1 MEKSELLEKLVS
13 VQETLIE
20 KMQDLVNFKNV
31 YNELEKVKNMRI
43 EDLNHTVKE
52 KNDKIK
58 EVVNQNE
65 ELKKENEELQ
75 KRIKTDMD
83 HIEIIEGKIIILE
96 REKKDLEGKL
106 SKLQRRID
114 VGVGTV
120 PKENKNTDT
129 SGESKLSKIRDELLD
144 FFENS

>member
-31 YNELEKVKNMRI
+31 YDELEKVKNMRI
-43 EDLNHTVKE
+43 EDLNHTIKE

-65 ELKKENEELQ
+65 ELKKENEEL
-75 KRIKTDMD
+75 KKTIERNTD
-83 HIEIIEGKIIILE
+83 HIEVIEGKIINLE
-96 REKKDLEGKL
+96 REKQDLENKI

-120 PKENKNTDT
+120 PKENKYTVTPGELNT
-129 SGESKLSKIRDELLD
+129 L
-144 FFENS
+144 

>member
-31 YNELEKVKNMRI
+31 YDELEKVKNMRI
-43 EDLNHTVKE
+43 EDLNHIIKE

-83 HIEIIEGKIIILE
+83 HIEVIEGKIINLE
-96 REKKDLEGKL
+96 REKQDLENKI
-106 SKLQRRID
+106 SKLQRRLD

-120 PKENKNTDT
+120 PKENKNTNT
-129 SGESKLSKIRDELLD
+129 SGESKTY
-144 FFENS
+144 

>member
-31 YNELEKVKNMRI
+31 YDELEKVKNMRI
-43 EDLNHTVKE
+43 EDLNHIVKE

-83 HIEIIEGKIIILE
+83 HIEVIEGKIINLE
-96 REKKDLEGKL
+96 REKKDLEEKS

-114 VGVGTV
+114 VGDGTV
-120 PKENKNTDT
+120 PKENKYTET
-129 SGESKLSKIRDELLD
+129 PGESNTL
-144 FFENS
+144 

>member
-31 YNELEKVKNMRI
+31 YDELEKVKNMRI
-43 EDLNHTVKE
+43 EDLNHTIKE

-83 HIEIIEGKIIILE
+83 HIEVIEGKIINLE
-96 REKKDLEGKL
+96 REKQDLENKI
-106 SKLQRRID
+106 SKLQRRIY
-114 VGVGTV
+114 VGDGTV

-129 SGESKLSKIRDELLD
+129 SGESKTH
-144 FFENS
+144 

>member
-31 YNELEKVKNMRI
+31 YDELEKVKNMRI
-43 EDLNHTVKE
+43 EDLNHIIKE

-75 KRIKTDMD
+75 KTIERNNE
-83 HIEIIEGKIIILE
+83 HIEVIEGKLINLE
-96 REKKDLEGKL
+96 REKQDLENKI
-106 SKLQRRID
+106 SKLQRRIY
-114 VGVGTV
+114 VGDGTV
-120 PKENKNTDT
+120 PKENKNTST
-129 SGESKLSKIRDELLD
+129 SGETKTH
-144 FFENS
+144 

>member
-31 YNELEKVKNMRI
+31 YDELEKVKNMRI
-43 EDLNHTVKE
+43 EDLNHTIKE

-65 ELKKENEELQ
+65 ELKKENEEL
-75 KRIKTDMD
+75 KKTIERNTD
-83 HIEIIEGKIIILE
+83 HIEVIEGKIINLE
-96 REKKDLEGKL
+96 REKQDLENKI

-120 PKENKNTDT
+120 PKENKYTET
-129 SGESKLSKIRDELLD
+129 PGESSTL
-144 FFENS
+144 

>member
-1 MEKSELLEKLVS
+1 MEKNELLEKLVS

-31 YNELEKVKNMRI
+31 YDELEKVKNMRI
-43 EDLNHTVKE
+43 EDLNHTIKE

-65 ELKKENEELQ
+65 ELKKENEEL
-75 KRIKTDMD
+75 KKTIERNTD

-96 REKKDLEGKL
+96 REKKDLEDKI

-120 PKENKNTDT
+120 PKENKYTET
-129 SGESKLSKIRDELLD
+129 PGESSTL
-144 FFENS
+144 

>member
-31 YNELEKVKNMRI
+31 YDELEKVKNMRI
-43 EDLNHTVKE
+43 EDLNHTIKE

-75 KRIKTDMD
+75 KRRRPPLGVRVDSVVLA
-83 HIEIIEGKIIILE
+83 EVVLL
-96 REKKDLEGKL
+96 RR
-106 SKLQRRID
+106 LQLF
-114 VGVGTV
+114 V
-120 PKENKNTDT
+120 
-129 SGESKLSKIRDELLD
+129 LL
-144 FFENS
+144 

>member
-20 KMQDLVNFKNV
+20 KMQELVNFKNV
-31 YNELEKVKNMRI
+31 YDELEKVKNMRI
-43 EDLNHTVKE
+43 EDLNHTIKE

-65 ELKKENEELQ
+65 ELKKENEEL
-75 KRIKTDMD
+75 KKTIERNTD

-96 REKKDLEGKL
+96 REKKDLENKI

-120 PKENKNTDT
+120 PKENKYTET
-129 SGESKLSKIRDELLD
+129 PGESSTL
-144 FFENS
+144 

>member
-83 HIEIIEGKIIILE
+83 HIEIIEGKIIIRE
-96 REKKDLEGKL
+96 REKKDVEGKL
-106 SKLQRRID
+106 SKLQRRIE

>member
-31 YNELEKVKNMRI
+31 YDELEKVKNMRI
-43 EDLNHTVKE
+43 EDLNHTIKE

-65 ELKKENEELQ
+65 ELKKENEEL
-75 KRIKTDMD
+75 KKTIERNTD
-83 HIEIIEGKIIILE
+83 HIEVIEGKIIKLE
-96 REKKDLEGKL
+96 REKQNLEDKI

-120 PKENKNTDT
+120 PKENKYTET
-129 SGESKLSKIRDELLD
+129 PGESSTL
-144 FFENS
+144 

>member
-1 MEKSELLEKLVS
+1 MEKNELLEKLVS

-31 YNELEKVKNMRI
+31 YDELEKVKNMRI
-43 EDLNHTVKE
+43 EDLNHTIKE

-58 EVVNQNE
+58 EVANQNE

-83 HIEIIEGKIIILE
+83 HIVTIEGKIIILE
-96 REKKDLEGKL
+96 REKQDLENII
-106 SKLQRRID
+106 SKLQRRIECW
-114 VGVGTV
+114 TW
-120 PKENKNTDT
+120 N
-129 SGESKLSKIRDELLD
+129 RDQRK
-144 FFENS
+144 

>member
-31 YNELEKVKNMRI
+31 YDELEKVKNMRI
-43 EDLNHTVKE
+43 EDLNHIVKE

-83 HIEIIEGKIIILE
+83 HIEVIEGKIIILE
-96 REKKDLEGKL
+96 REKQDLENKI

-114 VGVGTV
+114 VGCGTV
-120 PKENKNTDT
+120 PKENKYTET
-129 SGESKLSKIRDELLD
+129 PGESNTL
-144 FFENS
+144 

>member
-31 YNELEKVKNMRI
+31 YDELEKVKNMRI
-43 EDLNHTVKE
+43 EDLNHIVKE

-83 HIEIIEGKIIILE
+83 HIEVIEGKIIKLE
-96 REKKDLEGKL
+96 REKQNLEDKI

-120 PKENKNTDT
+120 PKENKNTDP
-129 SGESKLSKIRDELLD
+129 SGETKTH
-144 FFENS
+144 

>member
-1 MEKSELLEKLVS
+1 MEKNELLEKLVS

-31 YNELEKVKNMRI
+31 YDELEKVKNMRI
-43 EDLNHTVKE
+43 EDLNHTLKE

-58 EVVNQNE
+58 EEVNQNE

-83 HIEIIEGKIIILE
+83 HIEVIEGKIINLE
-96 REKKDLEGKL
+96 REKQDLENKI
-106 SKLQRRID
+106 SKLQRRIY
-114 VGVGTV
+114 VGDGTV
-120 PKENKNTDT
+120 PKENK
-129 SGESKLSKIRDELLD
+129 I
-144 FFENS
+144 